1 MGREPANR
9 ALDSSPA
16 HVARVSLVFLGG
28 FGSRSTRTWW
38 KVGANQH
45 VPAATGFP
53 SMTRCCKVYSGEAQV
68 VMVRS
73 QSQVQISGNAAWAQ
87 EGQGGPSPKTC
98 QQNGPGAGAGLA
110 AAGTGSCMCHPQNLS
125 NMCMSVLGLSQT
137 WELKTAEVYSLSVL
151 EARTQ
156 KSRCL
161 QSWSLWREHLFT
173 DSPSIWCGW
182 QSLASLAQ
190 SYITPVSTSIIT
202 WSSLCV
208 SVYSLLFYKNISH
221 WI

>member
-9 ALDSSPA
+9 APASSPA
-16 HVARVSLVFLGG
+16 CVARVSLVFFGG

-38 KVGANQH
+38 KVGANQR

-53 SMTRCCKVYSGEAQV
+53 SMTRCCKVYSGEAQA
-68 VMVRS
+68 VMARS
-73 QSQVQISGNAAWAQ
+73 QSQVQVSGNATWAQ

-98 QQNGPGAGAGLA
+98 LPEWVWCRGGAGSRWYRELHA
-110 AAGTGSCMCHPQNLS
+110 SSQNLS

-137 WELKTAEVYSLSVL
+137 WRLKTAEVYSLSVL
-151 EARTQ
+151 EARNQ

-161 QSWSLWREHLFT
+161 QSWSLWREHLFI

-190 SYITPVSTSIIT
+190 SYIAPVSTSIIT
-202 WSSLCV
+202 WSPPCV
-208 SVYSLLFYKNISH
+208 SVYPLLFYKNISH

>member
-1 MGREPANR
+1 MQRGLRKGRVGPALKLANR
-9 ALDSSPA
+9 M
-16 HVARVSLVFLGG
+16 G
-28 FGSRSTRTWW
+28 
-38 KVGANQH
+38 
-45 VPAATGFP
+45 
-53 SMTRCCKVYSGEAQV
+53 
-68 VMVRS
+68 
-73 QSQVQISGNAAWAQ
+73 QVQGRGWQ
-87 EGQGGPSPKTC
+87 QLVQGVACVP
-98 QQNGPGAGAGLA
+98 
-110 AAGTGSCMCHPQNLS
+110 PQNLS

-137 WELKTAEVYSLSVL
+137 RGLKTAEVYSLSVL

-202 WSSLCV
+202 WSPLCV
-208 SVYSLLFYKNISH
+208 SVYPLLFYKNISH